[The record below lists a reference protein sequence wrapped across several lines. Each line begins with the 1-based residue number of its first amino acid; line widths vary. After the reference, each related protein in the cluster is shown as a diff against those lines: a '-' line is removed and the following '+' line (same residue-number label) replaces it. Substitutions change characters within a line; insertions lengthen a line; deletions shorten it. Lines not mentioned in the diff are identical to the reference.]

1 MKKDNYPR
9 LLTDSAESFAEYYA
23 GRLTSAHEM
32 KEFISDTESLILSE
46 IELVFE
52 FLKDKYLLSTL
63 TDCSP
68 EEAYQTM
75 QDIQHGFSKDSSR
88 FGGKLYNEYIKH
100 RGSWVMEVEDF
111 DNYFGKRYIET
122 EEG

>member
-9 LLTDSAESFAEYYA
+9 TITESAESFAEYYA

-32 KEFISDTESLILSE
+32 KEFISDVECLILSE

-52 FLKDKYLLSTL
+52 FMNDKYLLSTVDDWDTESAL
-63 TDCSP
+63 GTVWDM
-68 EEAYQTM
+68 A
-75 QDIQHGFSKDSSR
+75 DAFRKDGFK
-88 FGGKLYNEYIKH
+88 FGGKLYKEYIKH

-111 DNYFGKRYIET
+111 DNYFGKRYIEP

>member
-75 QDIQHGFSKDSSR
+75 KEIEDGFSKDGSR

-100 RGSWVMEVEDF
+100 RGSWVMEVENF
-111 DNYFGKRYIET
+111 DSYFGKRYLKK
-122 EEG
+122 EGV